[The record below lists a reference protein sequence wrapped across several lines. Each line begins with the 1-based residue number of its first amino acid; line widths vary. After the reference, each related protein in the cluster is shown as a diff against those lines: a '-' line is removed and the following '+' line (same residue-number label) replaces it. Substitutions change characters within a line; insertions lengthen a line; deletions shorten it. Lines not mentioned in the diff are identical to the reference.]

1 MEIKQPQF
9 TTILEDYE
17 DEFIG
22 QFIAAMDTADA
33 MKMLTESK
41 AKEIKTLLKVS
52 AKRDLVG
59 AEIVHI
65 YRLVKQSMEKPKVAD
80 NPYAMLIDKQQA
92 IVLLNKDINKPG
104 TDPKTR
110 GVLLAQLADLNGW
123 NEDKDTEALIES
135 NEKLMETLNKLFTVQ
150 EQEYLAF
157 SMLDEVLEIE
167 SGADQ
172 ELEDSSVLSKVEI
185 E

>member
-1 MEIKQPQF
+1 METKPQF
-9 TTILEDYE
+9 TTTLEDYE
-17 DEFIG
+17 DSFIQ
-22 QFIAAMDTADA
+22 QFIAAMDNADA
-33 MKMLTESK
+33 MKSLDQLK
-41 AKEIKTLLKVS
+41 AKSIQTALKLS
-52 AKRDLVG
+52 AKRELVG

-65 YRLVKQSMEKPKVAD
+65 YRLIKQSMEKPKVPE

-92 IVLLNKDINKPG
+92 IVLLNNDINKPG

-110 GVLLAQLADLNGW
+110 GALLAQLAELNGW

-157 SMLDEVLEIE
+157 SMFDEVLEIE